1 MGDLMKKT
9 VAIFGGAFNPPTKGH
24 KKVIET
30 LSEKVDEVWVL
41 PSYAHAHG
49 KKPISFERRLK
60 LVQILVD
67 KIEKQNIKVSD
78 EEKYC
83 FEKMQK
89 PFVYT
94 YDLLCFLK
102 EKYPEYDFKFSCGSD
117 NAAPEQWKRFNNYKE
132 IDKEFGK
139 IVVQDEIDVRS
150 TYIREAIQN
159 KDFEKLLDYTY
170 QEIVDEVINDY

>member
-1 MGDLMKKT
+1 MKKI

-24 KKVIET
+24 QRVIEE
-30 LSEKVDEVWVL
+30 LSSKVDQVWVL

-67 KIEKQNIKVSD
+67 KINKDNVIVSD
-78 EEKYC
+78 EEKHC
-83 FEKMQK
+83 FEKVGK
-89 PFVYT
+89 EFVYT

-117 NAAPEQWKRFNNYKE
+117 NAAPEQWSKFTNYKE
-132 IDKEFGK
+132 IDEEFGK
-139 IVVQDEIDVRS
+139 IVIKDEVDVRS
-150 TYIREAIQN
+150 TYIREAIKN
-159 KDFEKLLDYTY
+159 KDFDKLLDYTY
-170 QEIVDEVINDY
+170 QEIVDEVICDY